1 MTTNAPARFHWR
13 ASLHTVFALL
23 FVLAG
28 AFHLWFNWPPG
39 GSRRSADSP
48 MKDVAER
55 HGQHPH
61 DLVEILAG
69 V

>member
-39 GSRRSADSP
+39 GSRRP
-48 MKDVAER
+48 R
-55 HGQHPH
+55 TRR
-61 DLVEILAG
+61 
-69 V
+69 